1 MKFDRKKIGNKWI
14 PYAVAGCVTVVV
26 YLFLSHLNVFGAA
39 ISKLIGF
46 VMPVIIGIVMA
57 YVMDPLVNIFYTKV
71 FLKMKNPVLRRNLS
85 IVCTV
90 VLVLLFFV
98 ILLVALIPQVI
109 ERIVTF
115 LGNIESYAESL
126 QKLLGSLEKK
136 SSEGSA
142 IDISGLI
149 TSGSSLL
156 DKITD
161 VLPKNMDSLVDTS
174 VNIGKNVMMLVIE
187 FILAI
192 YFLVDKK
199 NLQNGF
205 KKFMQAL
212 LSRNSYRS
220 GANLWSRCNRIL
232 VRFIACEFLDAL
244 IVGAANSVFMLIAG
258 LPYNALISVVVG
270 VTNLAPTF
278 GPIVG
283 GVIGAFI
290 LLMVNPWY
298 ALWFLIFT
306 VILQTV
312 DGYLLKPKLYGGQLG
327 VSSVWILIAI
337 VVGGRI
343 FGVVGILL
351 AIPAAAIIDILYKE
365 SFLPWLQRRRAK
377 ADSAQEPE
385 KKITN

>member
-1 MKFDRKKIGNKWI
+1 M
-14 PYAVAGCVTVVV
+14 
-26 YLFLSHLNVFGAA
+26 
-39 ISKLIGF
+39 
-46 VMPVIIGIVMA
+46 
-57 YVMDPLVNIFYTKV
+57 
-71 FLKMKNPVLRRNLS
+71 
-85 IVCTV
+85 
-90 VLVLLFFV
+90 
-98 ILLVALIPQVI
+98 
-109 ERIVTF
+109 
-115 LGNIESYAESL
+115 
-126 QKLLGSLEKK
+126 
-136 SSEGSA
+136 
-142 IDISGLI
+142 
-149 TSGSSLL
+149 
-156 DKITD
+156 
-161 VLPKNMDSLVDTS
+161 
-174 VNIGKNVMMLVIE
+174 
-187 FILAI
+187 
-192 YFLVDKK
+192 DKK